1 MRISDWSSDVC
12 SSDLSIFLYLVD
24 SLIVGRV
31 GAGGVADESGDL
43 AFVMI
48 LEENGTP
55 DASTV
60 DSSAEFLVVS
70 YRAIKHDNPD
80 DHDEENH
87 EPGGFNDETA
97 TVSLP
102 VQDADGDK
110 DSPEHRANCEEKRQ

>member
-80 DHDEENH
+80 DHDEENP
-87 EPGGFNDETA
+87 EPGGFNDETR
-97 TVSLP
+97 TEEQTSELQSLMRSTY
-102 VQDADGDK
+102 AGF
-110 DSPEHRANCEEKRQ
+110 C